1 MGATLGI
8 FDFIRRLIE
17 RLLELIRR
25 LFGGRAD
32 CEQTP
37 VPEGCEIGWQPSV
50 VTPVFYGARD
60 LEPTGEEGSPP
71 GACRIFFPSLDGA
84 VFDAPLLE
92 GCGRYPL
99 ILFCHGMCEL
109 DAEHYKRWFEIPAA
123 LARSGYVVLAPA
135 LSGAPPS
142 EADDDLA
149 LLGDLESW
157 ARTSWEHASV
167 LAAETGI
174 IGHSRGAGLA
184 ARYAGSASIA
194 AFASLS
200 GQGIR
205 PSFELT
211 TPKLYMWGDPTID
224 LFSEIE
230 PGTWSSIAPNRHSVA
245 FAGAGHF
252 DYLRAGRSECENK
265 SGRGPCNLVPTLSTD
280 IAATFFGK
288 YMPPQ
293 LWDSLRDCIPDSL
306 IAPSHDLTT
315 EQQFFAGGH
324 LMGFNLL
331 EASDVCSVELAWT
344 TGGGTGTVSRP

>member
-1 MGATLGI
+1 MGI
-8 FDFIRRLIE
+8 FDFFRRLIQ

-25 LFGGRAD
+25 LLGGSAN
-32 CEQTP
+32 CEQRP

-50 VTPVFYGARD
+50 LTPVFYGARD
-60 LEPTGEEGSPP
+60 LEPAGEEGSVP

-84 VFDAPLLE
+84 VFDAPILQ

-109 DAEHYKRWFEIPAA
+109 DTEHDKKWFEIPAG

-149 LLGDLESW
+149 LLGALETW
-157 ARTSWEHASV
+157 VRTAWEHASV

-184 ARYAGSASIA
+184 ARYAHSRSIT

-205 PSFELT
+205 PSFQLSA
-211 TPKLYMWGDPTID
+211 PKLYMWGDPAID

-230 PGTWSSIAPNRHSVA
+230 PGTWSSITPNRHSVD
-245 FAGAGHF
+245 FEGAGHF
-252 DYLRAGRSECENK
+252 DYLRAGRSQCENK
-265 SGRGPCNLVPTLSTD
+265 SGRGPCNLVPTLSMD

-288 YMPPQ
+288 YMPPE
-293 LWDSLRDCIPDSL
+293 LWESLGDCIPDSL
-306 IAPSHDLTT
+306 IAPPRDLTT

-324 LMGFNLL
+324 LMGFDLL
-331 EASDVCSVELAWT
+331 KDSDVCSVELTWT
-344 TGGGTGTVSRP
+344 TSDGTGTITKP